1 MQPACHFA
9 GCDAP
14 RPVST
19 ARDLAE
25 PRAGQLLRSPTGN
38 SYTARS

>member
-9 GCDAP
+9 ACDAP
-14 RPVST
+14 RAVPI

-25 PRAGQLLRSPTGN
+25 ARAGQLLRPPTGN